1 MPAWLGSSQ
10 SLLGYRLQF
19 LSVSSLG
26 GKGQEALSGQLYK
39 AKNPRAPLAR
49 FKHLPTAPPSNTLTA
64 GMRFQH
70 KNFVGDTNVHF
81 DDRLQNLTF
90 SSQIC
95 ITLAIPPLLQASF
108 FLTVKWT

>member
-1 MPAWLGSSQ
+1 MEGTRELSQVSFIQALIPFTRALPSGS
-10 SLLGYRLQF
+10 
-19 LSVSSLG
+19 
-26 GKGQEALSGQLYK
+26 
-39 AKNPRAPLAR
+39 N
-49 FKHLPTAPPSNTLTA
+49 HLPTAPPSNTLTA